1 MTDEKKDINPVRNKS
16 LKTIT
21 DQSMDRISNGVKQ
34 PSGESE
40 SLSPE
45 QKVEFFQ
52 EGRKELIMK
61 EQTKEE
67 SITKEALKRE
77 IDTME
82 LNDSLKKEAY
92 EKAKKIQTLGQ
103 EEKIEHLLED
113 AKVKGIVFSIKVAQQ
128 INDPYV
134 LDTFHDI
141 LVKNWAD
148 YKQFLR

>member
-1 MTDEKKDINPVRNKS
+1 MTNEKKEI
-16 LKTIT
+16 
-21 DQSMDRISNGVKQ
+21 KQ

-45 QKVEFFQ
+45 QKIEFFQ
-52 EGRKELIMK
+52 EGGKELIMK